1 MAKKA
6 KGTRGSSWTD
16 EETECLL
23 NLWQE
28 NDVENQLDDPKRNN
42 VSIYQMLSCKIK
54 MHTLKRSFREC
65 KKNLKISGNGR
76 KFCKFYTKLN
86 DILGQ
91 RPASSPVKLI
101 ESVNRKRTIS
111 CIDDSESD
119 TLDDTEDKNIDYT
132 ELLDDSNTDNKEP
145 IASTANDNVN
155 SNINDRRNE
164 ESTDGEKEKKGDE
177 EIKESGKTKSKQ
189 HVKENKSSKI
199 KPKKT
204 RLEIALSTVMTA
216 FADSNSKFETT
227 LLALENKKTDA
238 ELKRIEIEKQR
249 LESEE
254 RQKREER
261 EHQYRMMQMIIG
273 RMNAQHV
280 LPQNIPSSSYDTH
293 NPVPMPQHYIS
304 IPSISSPFSSTCTKT
319 RGSFRSSEVV
329 KNGACCDYG
338 TGKFNTN
345 IQSLLQTS
353 PSTF

>member
-28 NDVENQLDDPKRNN
+28 NDVENQLDDQKKTN
-42 VSIYQMLSCKIK
+42 VSIYQMLSSEMNKFGYNKSNLQCKIK

-76 KFCKFYTKLN
+76 NFCKFYTKLN
-86 DILGQ
+86 DILGH
-91 RPASSPVKLI
+91 RPASLPVKLI
-101 ESVNRKRTIS
+101 ESMNRKRTIS

-119 TLDDTEDKNIDYT
+119 TLDDTEDKNIDNT
-132 ELLDDSNTDNKEP
+132 ELLDDSKTDNEEP

-155 SNINDRRNE
+155 GNINDRPNE

-227 LLALENKKTDA
+227 LLALENKKTA

-249 LESEE
+249 L
-254 RQKREER
+254 
-261 EHQYRMMQMIIG
+261 
-273 RMNAQHV
+273 
-280 LPQNIPSSSYDTH
+280 
-293 NPVPMPQHYIS
+293 
-304 IPSISSPFSSTCTKT
+304 
-319 RGSFRSSEVV
+319 
-329 KNGACCDYG
+329 
-338 TGKFNTN
+338 
-345 IQSLLQTS
+345 
-353 PSTF
+353 